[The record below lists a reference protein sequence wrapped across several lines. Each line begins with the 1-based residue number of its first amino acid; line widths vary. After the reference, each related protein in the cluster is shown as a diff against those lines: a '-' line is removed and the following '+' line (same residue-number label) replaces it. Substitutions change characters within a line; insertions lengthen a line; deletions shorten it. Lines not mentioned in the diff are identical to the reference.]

1 MRTTTPVLVAL
12 ALLVGCGEE
21 APAAPASQANATE
34 ATGATQA
41 PSAAQPPTSEAS
53 GAAEPT
59 VPPPPSDEICAEVIV
74 VQWQGAAGAGEAITR
89 SQGDAR
95 VRAEELLRGL
105 ESGARD
111 FATVARED
119 SDARSSGAR
128 GGLLGT
134 YSRQS
139 WPQQHEAIRD
149 RAFAL
154 QIDQTSEVTEAPY
167 GWVIVHRCPTE
178 HRYTRH
184 VLVRFAGAR
193 NAGPEITRTHDEAQA
208 LAAQIRERLVAPDAD
223 FVAIARESSEDTSRE
238 RGGDMGWLGRG
249 RLAPA
254 YEAAAFALDVGAV
267 SEPVESEFGFH
278 VIQRVQ

>member
-1 MRTTTPVLVAL
+1 M
-12 ALLVGCGEE
+12 
-21 APAAPASQANATE
+21 APASQASATASE
-34 ATGATQA
+34 GVTQA
-41 PSAAQPPTSEAS
+41 APGAAPTTEAS

-74 VQWQGAAGAGEAITR
+74 VQWQGAAGASEAITR

-105 ESGARD
+105 ETGARD
-111 FATVARED
+111 FPTVARED

-208 LAAQIRERLVAPDAD
+208 LAAQIRERLAAPGAD
-223 FVAIARESSEDTSRE
+223 FLAIARESSEDTSRE

>member
-1 MRTTTPVLVAL
+1 MSRASIVLVGVFVGL
-12 ALLVGCGEE
+12 GVVGCSESTPPATVASE
-21 APAAPASQANATE
+21 PAPQAHAPQAPAQPAAA
-34 ATGATQA
+34 AG
-41 PSAAQPPTSEAS
+41 PSIPPA
-53 GAAEPT
+53 
-59 VPPPPSDEICAEVIV
+59 PSDEVCAEAIV

-89 SQGDAR
+89 TQADAR
-95 VRAEELLRGL
+95 VHAEELLAAI

-128 GGLLGT
+128 GGLVGT
-134 YSRQS
+134 YSRED

-154 QIDQTSEVTEAPY
+154 QIDQLSEVTEAPY
-167 GWVIVHRCPTE
+167 GWVILHRCPSE

-184 VLVRFAGAR
+184 ILVRFAGAR
-193 NAGPEITRTHDEAQA
+193 NAGPDITRTHDEAQA
-208 LAAQIRERLVAPDAD
+208 LAAQIRERLVAPGAD
-223 FVAIARESSEDTSRE
+223 FLAVARETSEDGSRE

-254 YEAAAFALDVGAV
+254 YEQAAFGMDVGAV
-267 SEPVESEFGFH
+267 SEPVETEFGFH
-278 VIQRVQ
+278 LIQRVQ